1 MPVLEFEG
9 IILRYVIVSA
19 FQSSYPSQRC
29 KHGGGLLIPHD
40 YLYSGADPG
49 FFV

>member
-19 FQSSYPSQRC
+19 FQSSYRANGGKRRSGR

-40 YLYSGADPG
+40 YLCPR
-49 FFV
+49 